1 MRGII
6 ARATEKRRYPSRRFF
21 SALAQNFHGEQIKTS
36 EKERIFMRTALKKLL
51 RRTGIDALVLGLI
64 EKLALGLIKKLQAAA
79 DFARRFLDRVE
90 EQITAK

>member
-1 MRGII
+1 
-6 ARATEKRRYPSRRFF
+6 
-21 SALAQNFHGEQIKTS
+21 
-36 EKERIFMRTALKKLL
+36 MRTALKKLL

-90 EQITAK
+90 EQITAN